1 MGWEGGD
8 RIQDRGHGLADGR
21 LTVSGWYSGVAQDSE
36 DTLNFA
42 VLKGV
47 RPIIET
53 YPLEQTEEAWQH
65 QPKANLRIV
74 LECEKALPKGGAR
87 GAGAADRAAGN
98 RRHR

>member
-1 MGWEGGD
+1 M
-8 RIQDRGHGLADGR
+8 QVTGHDLADGR

-53 YPLEQTEEAWQH
+53 YPLEQAEEAWQH
-65 QPKANLRIV
+65 QAKANLRIV
-74 LECEKALPKGGAR
+74 LQTERALPNGGPR
-87 GAGAADRAAGN
+87 GAGACDRAAGN
-98 RRHR
+98 RQRR